1 MNSLQLK
8 EFARQCGADVV
19 GIADLALLKGIETEP
34 KNLLEGY
41 TRAVS
46 VAVVLADGII
56 DPIVDAPT
64 PLYQQHYLKVNAVA

>member
-19 GIADLALLKGIETEP
+19 GIADLTLLKGIETEP

-46 VAVVLADGII
+46 VAAVLCGRNHRPHCRFAYTALPAALSKGERF
-56 DPIVDAPT
+56 A
-64 PLYQQHYLKVNAVA
+64 